1 VTLSD
6 HSEGSRGNGAGA
18 GNLMLRVASAA
29 VLAPFTLAITYA
41 GGWLFVALCTI
52 SAGVILWEWTALVS
66 RRADARIL
74 IPGWA
79 ALIVAAVLTGFH
91 LGSEAWAAI
100 ALGALFA
107 SLVVAILP
115 RAEGDAASTDGT
127 SEEPA
132 AAALWAAGGVV
143 YAGALLLAPAML
155 RGDPDWGLTALLFLF
170 ADVWVTDIAAYFCG
184 RAIGGPLLWPEVSPN
199 KTWSGA
205 IGGLAGGVAASVAV
219 AYASGIGKLGI
230 VGVMALVLSV
240 LAQAGDL
247 FESAVKRRV
256 GAKDASHLI
265 PGHGGLMDRL
275 DGFLIAALAALLIGI
290 IRQGT
295 AAPARGLL
303 IW

>member
-6 HSEGSRGNGAGA
+6 HSGGSRADGAGA
-18 GNLMLRVASAA
+18 GNLKLRVVSAA
-29 VLAPFTLAITYA
+29 VLAPLTLAVTYA
-41 GGWLFVALCTI
+41 GGWLFVGVCAI
-52 SAGVILWEWTALVS
+52 SAGVILWEWTALIS
-66 RRADARIL
+66 RRADLRIL
-74 IPGWA
+74 APGWA
-79 ALIVAAVLTGFH
+79 VLIAAAVFVGFR
-91 LGSEAWAAI
+91 LAGAAWAAI
-100 ALGALFA
+100 AIGALFA
-107 SLVVAILP
+107 SLLAAILP
-115 RAEGDAASTDGT
+115 RAEAQAASAVGA
-127 SEEPA
+127 SEETA
-132 AAALWAAGGVV
+132 ASAIWAAGGVV

-184 RAIGGPLLWPEVSPN
+184 RAIGGPLLWPEISPK

-205 IGGLAGGVAASVAV
+205 IGGVAGGVAASVAV
-219 AYASGIGKLGI
+219 AYASGIGRLGI
-230 VGVMALVLSV
+230 VSVMAFVLSV

-275 DGFLIAALAALLIGI
+275 DGFLVAALAALLIGI

>member
-1 VTLSD
+1 VTLSN
-6 HSEGSRGNGAGA
+6 HSGSSRADGAGA
-18 GNLMLRVASAA
+18 GNLKLRVASAA
-29 VLAPFTLAITYA
+29 VLAPFTLAVTYA
-41 GGWLFVALCTI
+41 GGWLFVALCAI

-66 RRADARIL
+66 RRADLRIL
-74 IPGWA
+74 APGWA
-79 ALIVAAVLTGFH
+79 AFVAAAVLAG
-91 LGSEAWAAI
+91 LRPASEACAAI
-100 ALGALFA
+100 AIGALFA
-107 SLVVAILP
+107 SLLVAILP
-115 RAEGDAASTDGT
+115 RADGEPASADGT
-127 SEEPA
+127 SRETA
-132 AAALWAAGGVV
+132 VSAIWAAGGVI
-143 YAGALLLAPAML
+143 YAGALLLAPALL

-184 RAIGGPLLWPEVSPN
+184 RAIRGPLLWPEISPK

-205 IGGLAGGVAASVAV
+205 IGGLAGGVAAGVVV

-230 VGVMALVLSV
+230 VGVMAFVLSV

-275 DGFLIAALAALLIGI
+275 DGFLVAALAALLIGI